1 MSSKISKRLTLLC
14 IYSAFA
20 TMQATPA
27 FSATAVGTETVL
39 NMFGVNLHMDNCCN
53 GNYSNVDKVA
63 EEINYIGARHLRDWP
78 TRDDVID
85 KWRPIYAKTGAPFH
99 ASIPQASP
107 KNQRLA
113 LERIERWMKAY
124 PGLIDVI
131 EGGNEEDA
139 PYSISQGASLAD
151 TAILQSQVYKVGQ
164 SAGVKVAQLSVG
176 AGWTAPLW
184 EGNYKKFGSPP
195 ADYGNAHTYSNPGE
209 PPASALKRIGDLA
222 GYSVSKNAQI
232 DTTEFGFYQT
242 SKQDEE
248 TTGAFMHM
256 APFSAYLLGHSGL
269 SVYALHDDMTNITGF
284 YRNDG
289 TKRGFADYWHN
300 TTSLLSDPAGKKL
313 PPKNI
318 NITFDNQKAAGRSPL
333 GIKNILMYKS
343 DGSIWIAAYDEEWAG
358 APDGSQTITFDKV
371 YAVVN
376 IYDGRDGKLLKTL
389 KNISTLNLPLPIN
402 HVFLVQLTTGNKSSP
417 LISRG
422 FLRGLN
428 KN

>member
-1 MSSKISKRLTLLC
+1 MSPRISKRLGLLC
-14 IYSAFA
+14 IYSVFA
-20 TMQATPA
+20 TMQAFPA

-39 NMFGVNLHMDNCCN
+39 NMFGVNLHMDNCCH
-53 GNYSNVDKVA
+53 GNYSNIDKVA
-63 EEINYIGARHLRDWP
+63 EEINYIGARRLRDWP

-99 ASIPQASP
+99 ASIPMASP
-107 KNQRLA
+107 KNQRIA
-113 LERIERWMKAY
+113 LDRIERWLKAY

-131 EGGNEEDA
+131 EGGNEEDSA
-139 PYSISQGASLAD
+139 YSLSQGASLAD
-151 TAILQSQVYKVGQ
+151 TAILQSQVYKVGK

-195 ADYGNAHTYSNPGE
+195 ADYGNAHTYPNPGE

-222 GYSVSKNAQI
+222 AYSVSKSAQV
-232 DTTEFGFYQT
+232 DTTEFGFYRT
-242 SKQDEE
+242 PKQDEL

-284 YRNDG
+284 YRADG
-289 TKRGFADYWHN
+289 TKREFADYWHH
-300 TTSLLSDPAGKKL
+300 TTRLLSDPKGKKL
-313 PPKNI
+313 SPKNI
-318 NITFDNQKAAGRSPL
+318 NITYSNQKAAGRFPL
-333 GIKNILMYKS
+333 GIKNVLMYKS
-343 DGSIWIAAYDEEWAG
+343 DGTVWIATYDEERPG
-358 APDGSQTITFDKV
+358 APDGSQTITFDKA
-371 YAVVN
+371 YGVVN

-389 KNISTLNLPLPIN
+389 KNITTLNLPLPIN
-402 HVFLVQLTTGNKSSP
+402 HVYLVQLVPQQNSKLLEP
-417 LISRG
+417 LGIKGKLS
-422 FLRGLN
+422 